1 MSASD
6 TAALAPEAE
15 YSRRLGQR
23 RARAAELAA
32 AERRVGNW
40 RLVVFVGGLGVAWLA
55 FGMGVLAPAWVAA
68 PVAAFGALLFAHAR
82 VIPARQRAD
91 RAVQYYERGLARMQ
105 DRWAGQG
112 ASGERFADPAHP
124 YSGDLDLFGRG
135 SLFEL
140 MCTARTRAG
149 EDTLAAWLCTP
160 APPQEV
166 GARQAAVAELRPRL
180 DLREE
185 LHLLGADVGAGL
197 HPEELTAWGAAPP
210 ALHGRA
216 LRVVAALLV
225 ALTAGAALATLAG
238 WIGPAPLAVGLLAQA
253 LFAIPLRKRVGAVV
267 RAVELPGRDLGL
279 LVDLLARIER
289 ESFSAPRLAAVRAA
303 LATRGVP
310 PSRRIAQL
318 ERLITLLD
326 ARRNQFFAPL
336 APLLLWGTQLA
347 LAVEAWRAVSGPA
360 VPRWLQV
367 VGEFEALCALGTYAH
382 EHPGDPFPEVAAGA
396 PLFEAEAVGHPLLP
410 LARCVH
416 NDVHL
421 GADLAVLVISGSNM
435 SGKSTLLRT
444 VGVNAVLAQAG
455 APVRARRLR
464 LSPLAVGT
472 SMRIADS
479 LQAGTSRFYA
489 EIQRLRQLVDLA
501 AGPRPLLFLLDEI
514 LHGTNSH
521 DRRFGAEAIVRGL
534 LRRGAIGLVT
544 THDLSLASIAD
555 ALAARAANV
564 HFEDHLE
571 DGRMTF
577 DYRLRPGVV
586 RKSNALELMRAV
598 GLEV

>member
-1 MSASD
+1 MSSTD
-6 TAALAPEAE
+6 PSLDPAPE
-15 YSRRLGQR
+15 YTRRLADRQR
-23 RARAAELAA
+23 RAAELGA
-32 AERRVGNW
+32 AERRIGNW
-40 RLVVFVGGLGVAWLA
+40 RLVVFALGLVIAWMA
-55 FGMGVLAPAWVAA
+55 FGMDVLAPAWVAL
-68 PVAAFGALLFAHAR
+68 PVAAFVALVFAHTR
-82 VIPARQRAD
+82 IIPARRRAD
-91 RAVQYYERGLARMQ
+91 RAVQYYELGLARIQ
-105 DRWAGQG
+105 DRWAGRG
-112 ASGERFADPAHP
+112 AAGERFADPAHP
-124 YSGDLDLFGRG
+124 YSSDLDLFGRG

-149 EDTLAAWLCTP
+149 EDTLATWLCTP
-160 APPQEV
+160 ATPVEV
-166 GARQAAVAELRPRL
+166 GARQAAVVALRPRI

-185 LHLLGADVGAGL
+185 LNLLGADVGAGL
-197 HPEELTAWGAAPP
+197 HPEELTAWGEAPP
-210 ALHGRA
+210 TLHWPA
-216 LRVVAALLV
+216 LRRLAALLV
-225 ALTAGAALATLAG
+225 AFTAAAFLAYLGG
-238 WIGPAPLAVGLLAQA
+238 WVGPAPVAVGLLAQA
-253 LFAIPLRKRVGAVV
+253 LLAVPLRKRVGAVI

-303 LATRGVP
+303 LDTRGVP

-318 ERLITLLD
+318 ERLINLLD

-360 VPRWLQV
+360 VTRWLQV
-367 VGEFEALCALGTYAH
+367 VGEFEALCALGTYAY
-382 EHPGDPFPEVAAGA
+382 EHPDDPFPEVGAGA

-410 LARCVH
+410 VTRCVR

-444 VGVNAVLAQAG
+444 VGINAVLAQAG

-501 AGPRPLLFLLDEI
+501 GGPRPLLFLLDEI

-534 LRRGAIGLVT
+534 VKRGAIGLVT
-544 THDLSLASIAD
+544 THDLSLATIAD
-555 ALAARAANV
+555 ALAPRATNV